1 MKRLQRSTVK
11 RTLVTPGKDKQV
23 PTKKQKRNQAR
34 QSIPE
39 MGKGESEETLKQK
52 QKLLKII
59 CRQSRTDQA
68 VVKSLMSSTFPLRRK
83 SVIDGTE
90 TLEELLGNYP
100 PLLKPVHV
108 SNGDVT
114 RDYRL
119 QKSLLVFV
127 DESIKGGFEREN
139 KGPKMLN

>member
-11 RTLVTPGKDKQV
+11 RTLVTPGKVKQV
-23 PTKKQKRNQAR
+23 PTKKQKRNQAW

-52 QKLLKII
+52 QLKKI

-68 VVKSLMSSTFPLRRK
+68 VVKSLVSSTFPLRRK

>member
-52 QKLLKII
+52 QLKKI

-68 VVKSLMSSTFPLRRK
+68 VVKSLVSSTFPLRRK

>member
-1 MKRLQRSTVK
+1 MN

-23 PTKKQKRNQAR
+23 PTKKQKRNQAW

-52 QKLLKII
+52 QLKKI

-68 VVKSLMSSTFPLRRK
+68 VVKSLVSSTFPLRRK

>member
-1 MKRLQRSTVK
+1 MKHLQRSTVN

-23 PTKKQKRNQAR
+23 PTKKQKRNQAW

-52 QKLLKII
+52 QLKKI

-68 VVKSLMSSTFPLRRK
+68 VVKSLVSSTFPLRRK

>member
-11 RTLVTPGKDKQV
+11 RTLVTPGKVKQV
-23 PTKKQKRNQAR
+23 PTKKQKRNQAW
-34 QSIPE
+34 QSILE
-39 MGKGESEETLKQK
+39 MDKGESEETLKQK
-52 QKLLKII
+52 QLKKI

-68 VVKSLMSSTFPLRRK
+68 VVKSTMSSTLPLRRK
-83 SVIDGTE
+83 GLIDGSE
-90 TLEELLGNYP
+90 TLEELLRNYP

-119 QKSLLVFV
+119 QKSLFVFV
-127 DESIKGGFEREN
+127 DEIIKGGFEREN

>member
-23 PTKKQKRNQAR
+23 PTKKQKRNQAW

-52 QKLLKII
+52 QLKKI

-68 VVKSLMSSTFPLRRK
+68 VVKSLVSSTFPLRRK

-127 DESIKGGFEREN
+127 DESIKGKTRAL
-139 KGPKMLN
+139 KC